1 VSVLGEI
8 GAFVR
13 GHAGEEVFD
22 EVVRD
27 EGVAEIEFGYVRLLG
42 GGLVEILGGGA
53 GGWMEGGG
61 EMGIGERYLSVSDFY
76 E

>member
-42 GGLVEILGGGA
+42 GGLVKILGGG
-53 GGWMEGGG
+53 G
-61 EMGIGERYLSVSDFY
+61 EWELERGTFPSATSMND
-76 E
+76 

>member
-42 GGLVEILGGGA
+42 GGLVEILGGGV

-61 EMGIGERYLSVSDFY
+61 NGNWREVPFRQRLL
-76 E
+76 

>member
-1 VSVLGEI
+1 
-8 GAFVR
+8 VR

-42 GGLVEILGGGA
+42 GGLVKILGGG
-53 GGWMEGGG
+53 G
-61 EMGIGERYLSVSDFY
+61 MGIGERYLSVSDFY